1 MEKHY
6 GFIYLTIDLKN
17 GKGYVGQHKI
27 HNQKTLDP
35 DYIGSGTIIGNIKN
49 KYGLKRFNRQILCFC
64 ESKEELNEKEIE
76 YIAYFNAVESENF
89 YNIAEGGYKNPLAG
103 KTIEEMKII
112 SNKISAKVNGEKN
125 AMYGKNSE
133 DYMTQEAVIEK
144 RKNQSIAQKKRFEDK
159 KEREK
164 TSVGVK
170 KHYEDPKEREKVSI
184 ANKKR
189 FEDKKE
195 REKLSKVQRKRFEDP
210 KEREKISIANKKRF
224 EDKKER
230 EKVSIAVKKH
240 YESPEARK
248 KISIA
253 NKKRFED
260 KKEREKLS
268 EKLSCELNPRAR
280 SVYCKELNIV
290 FSYIGLAAEYCRN
303 VLNSKI
309 GTISIVCDGKR
320 NFTGKLADGTK
331 LTWKWKEDLDQEIL
345 DKVEYIDSKKYEEI
359 LSQYV
364 NVCK

>member
-1 MEKHY
+1 MDKHY

-133 DYMTQEAVIEK
+133 DYMTQEAIIEK

-189 FEDKKE
+189 FEDEKE
-195 REKLSKVQRKRFEDP
+195 REKLSKAQIKRFKDKKEREKQSIANKKRYEDPKEREKTRLANKKRFEDP
-210 KEREKISIANKKRF
+210 KEREKCGLPG
-224 EDKKER
+224 
-230 EKVSIAVKKH
+230 EK
-240 YESPEARK
+240 
-248 KISIA
+248 
-253 NKKRFED
+253 
-260 KKEREKLS
+260 
-268 EKLSCELNPRAR
+268 NPRVK

-320 NFTGKLADGTK
+320 NFTGKLTDGTK
-331 LTWKWKEDLDQEIL
+331 LTWNWLEDIDQETL
-345 DKVEYIDSKKYEEI
+345 DKAEFIDSKKYEEI
-359 LSQYV
+359 LYRNV
-364 NVCK
+364 NDCK